1 MKFNIAYPKEG
12 TNVKVEVTSQ
22 VALNDL
28 YDKKIGSEIVGDK
41 LGEAFNGYVF
51 KIKGGNDKQGFPMMQ
66 GVAKAERVR
75 LLLGKRHTCYRPRR
89 KGERKRRSVRGCFVG
104 PDIAVLHVTVLAV
117 GDKDIAGLTDKSIP
131 NRLGPKRAS
140 KIRKLFDLGKMSSR
154 DDTMNDPCTFV
165 NEYARKIER
174 NGKVRYKRPKIQRLV
189 TEDRVR
195 RKAKWLKIKKARIA
209 RKNAQLQSYKQ
220 KKSDK
225 KAQ

>member
-1 MKFNIAYPKEG
+1 MKFNIAYPKAG
-12 TNVKVEVTSQ
+12 TNVKIEINNQ

-28 YDKKIGSEIVGDK
+28 YNLKMGSEILGDQF
-41 LGEAFNGYVF
+41 GDAFKNYVF
-51 KIKGGNDKQGFPMMQ
+51 KITGGNDKQGFPMMQ

-75 LLLGKRHTCYRPRR
+75 ILLGKRHNCYRPRR

-104 PDIAVLHVTVLAV
+104 PDIAVLHLVVLQV
-117 GDKDIAGLTDKSIP
+117 GDKDIPGLTDKDIP

-140 KIRKLFDLGKMSSR
+140 KIRSLFNLKKMENE
-154 DDTMNDPCTFV
+154 DDIENDV
-165 NEYARKIER
+165 RAYVVEYTRKVER

-189 TEDRVR
+189 TDERRR
-195 RKAKWLKIKKARIA
+195 RKQKWVAIKKARIK
-209 RKNAQLQSYKQ
+209 RKNEQLAYYKQ